1 MKLNKNSKR
10 RKELVAIAARLF
22 CNQGY
27 ESTTVRMLADAMG
40 IKSGSL
46 FHHFNDK
53 QEILYAVIESGMLHA
68 MEIARQT
75 LAKAQTPKER
85 LYALARAHLYTLLED
100 RDAHVVAI
108 YEWRSLTQDSRDLLV
123 KLRDAYEDSW
133 REVINECHEAGLLEG
148 DQSLQ
153 RHLAL
158 GALNWTVQWYKPDR
172 KLSPDELAQELV
184 AMVLREKNT
193 CPNAKAELG

>member
-1 MKLNKNSKR
+1 MNLNKNSKR

-22 CNQGY
+22 CDQGY

-46 FHHFNDK
+46 FHHFSDK

-75 LAKAQTPKER
+75 LASARTSKEK
-85 LYALARAHLYTLLED
+85 LHALARAHLSTLLED

-108 YEWRSLTQDSRDLLV
+108 YEWRSLTQESRDLLV
-123 KLRDAYEDSW
+123 ELRDAYETSW
-133 REVINECHEAGLLEG
+133 REVISECHEAGLIKG
-148 DQSLQ
+148 DQGLQ
-153 RHLAL
+153 RRLAL
-158 GALNWTVQWYKPDR
+158 GALNWTVQWYHPDGE
-172 KLSPDELAQELV
+172 LTPDDLAQELV
-184 AMVLREKNT
+184 AMVLRE
-193 CPNAKAELG
+193 PSAV

>member
-22 CNQGY
+22 SNQGY

-68 MEIARQT
+68 MEIASQT
-75 LAKAQTPKER
+75 LANALTPRER
-85 LYALARAHLYTLLED
+85 LYTLARAHLSTLLED

-108 YEWRSLTQDSRDLLV
+108 YEWRSLTQESRDWLV
-123 KLRDAYEDSW
+123 KLRDAYENSW
-133 REVINECHEAGLLEG
+133 REVIKECHDAGLLAG

-158 GALNWTVQWYKPDR
+158 GALNWTVQWYKPEGG
-172 KLSPDELAQELV
+172 LSPDELAEELV
-184 AMVLREKNT
+184 AMLLRESASK
-193 CPNAKAELG
+193 

>member
-68 MEIARQT
+68 MEIARHT
-75 LAKAQTPKER
+75 LLTAKTPRER
-85 LYALARAHLYTLLED
+85 LYVLARAHLSTLLED

-123 KLRDAYEDSW
+123 KLRDAYETSW
-133 REVINECHEAGLLEG
+133 REVMNECHEAGLIKG

-153 RHLAL
+153 RHMAL
-158 GALNWTVQWYKPDR
+158 GALNWTVQWYKPEGE
-172 KLSPDELAQELV
+172 LSPDELAEELV
-184 AMVLREKNT
+184 AMVLREKPVT
-193 CPNAKAELG
+193 